1 MTVAVTRLQDAERR
15 PRRLAVGTFDGVHLG
30 HREVIRG
37 ADTVVTFDPHPAVVL
52 HPDTPPQLLTSLERK
67 AALIGGL
74 GVSEVVVVPFDS
86 TFAARSAAD
95 FADHVLADALG
106 ATHVSVGE
114 NFHFG
119 HRATGRPAMLAAD
132 DRFETRVVPLLQ
144 VEGEIVSS
152 SHIRSLIAGEGDVA
166 AGGRLLGE
174 PFGMAGEVVQ
184 GEQRGRTIGYPTAN
198 LVPDPG
204 FVTPAFGV
212 YACLANGSI
221 PAAVSIGVRPTFE
234 TRLGE
239 LVEAYLLD
247 FSGDLYGTQ
256 LELTFLERLR
266 GELAF
271 SGVEELVAQI
281 ERDVEDTRRIA
292 AARARAAA
300 WTQAASLLRR
310 MPLTQERKLDI
321 IRRFGENEHDT
332 GSTRVQVA
340 LLTER
345 INDLTEHL
353 RSHRKDH
360 HSRRGLLMLV
370 GQRRRFLRYLEKNDL
385 EAYRALIRELGLR
398 R

>member
-37 ADTVVTFDPHPAVVL
+37 ADTVVTFEPHPAAVL
-52 HPDTPPQLLTSLERK
+52 HPATPPRLLTSLERK

-86 TFAARSAAD
+86 AFAGRSAAD
-95 FADHVLADALG
+95 FADHVLVEALG

-152 SHIRSLIAGEGDVA
+152 SHIRRLIAGEGDVV
-166 AGGRLLGE
+166 AGARLLGE
-174 PFGMAGEVVQ
+174 PFAMAGEVVQ

-198 LVPDPG
+198 LVPDPR

-212 YACLANGSI
+212 YACVANGSI

-271 SGVEELVAQI
+271 TGVEDLVAQI

-300 WTQAASLLRR
+300 
-310 MPLTQERKLDI
+310 
-321 IRRFGENEHDT
+321 
-332 GSTRVQVA
+332 
-340 LLTER
+340 
-345 INDLTEHL
+345 
-353 RSHRKDH
+353 
-360 HSRRGLLMLV
+360 
-370 GQRRRFLRYLEKNDL
+370 
-385 EAYRALIRELGLR
+385 
-398 R
+398 